1 MNTIISKLPSN
12 NNIKYLIDYTGR
24 HPSLNLLS
32 GYPFFGR
39 AWWSGGYIGSDDLV
53 KKLLKLSNK
62 QNILN
67 SIVVIEK
74 IPNNRMLSLDNFN
87 SIGINFYENFEF
99 FDALSVKSN
108 YSNRLYNFEFWIPK

>member
-1 MNTIISKLPSN
+1 MNSIISKLPSN

-53 KKLLKLSNK
+53 KKLLQLSNK

-74 IPNNRMLSLDNFN
+74 NPNDRKLSLNNFN
-87 SIGINFYENFEF
+87 SIGLDFYEYFEF
-99 FDALSVKSN
+99 FDILSVKSN
-108 YSNRLYNFEFWIPK
+108 YTKKSYNFEFWIPK